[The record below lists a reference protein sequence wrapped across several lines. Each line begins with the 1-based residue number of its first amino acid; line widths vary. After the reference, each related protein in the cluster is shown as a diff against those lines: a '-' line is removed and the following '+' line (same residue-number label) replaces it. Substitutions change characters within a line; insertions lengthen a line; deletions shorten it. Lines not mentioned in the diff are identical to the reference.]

1 MTASVQVVPVSAP
14 LPWLLSG
21 SSHDCPHVQTMRFLL
36 WCSRSPSLA
45 ALVPELPVVLPGFQ
59 PPQKLVLGSE
69 VPGKSAGSQMFYGH
83 SERFMPRSSLRCFL
97 MAVPNA
103 LLHVMY
109 TQGPRHF
116 CNGCISWLPQTPT
129 PCDVSDY
136 QKCLKRPLSSST
148 LGCTNTRGPKTFL
161 PKTSQR
167 FLQWLPRV

>member
-83 SERFMPRSSLRCFL
+83 SERVPDISA
-97 MAVPNA
+97 MAASHGCPK
-103 LLHVMY
+103 LPLHVMFL
-109 TQGPRHF
+109 T
-116 CNGCISWLPQTPT
+116 
-129 PCDVSDY
+129 
-136 QKCLKRPLSSST
+136 
-148 LGCTNTRGPKTFL
+148 TR
-161 PKTSQR
+161 SA
-167 FLQWLPRV
+167 